1 MTLPR
6 MMRPHAA
13 PPLPRTVH
21 ESALHLHELV
31 AVRGTDLFAPLTASL
46 QPGSLLGVVGP
57 NGTGKSSLLGA
68 IAGTGVPHRGY
79 VSYGSTPLTRLS
91 SRNRAATLAMMTQ
104 ESTAPNE
111 LRAIDV
117 VRIGAHA
124 RAENGTR
131 TGAATA
137 RAHDALARL
146 GAAHL
151 ADRVCSSL
159 SGGQRQLVQ
168 VARVLAQD
176 APVMLLDEP
185 TSALDLGHQLT
196 VMHALRERAA
206 SGHIVVVTMHDL
218 TQALRWST
226 MTALVAAGIVTIG
239 DPESTITADA
249 VRRAYGVEAEI
260 FTSPTGSP
268 TLSLVTPAEQLP
280 PTVADSDLRPAYQ
293 HTAPRRIS

>member
-1 MTLPR
+1 MTLHR
-6 MMRPHAA
+6 MTRPHTAR
-13 PPLPRTVH
+13 RTPHTVRD
-21 ESALHLHELV
+21 SALHLDGLV
-31 AVRGTDLFAPLTASL
+31 AVRGTPLFAPLTLSL
-46 QPGSLLGVVGP
+46 QPGTLLGVVGP

-68 IAGTGVPHRGY
+68 IAGTGVPHHGH
-79 VSYGSTPLTRLS
+79 VSYGATPLTKLS
-91 SRNRAATLAMMTQ
+91 SRNRAATLALMTQ

-124 RAENGTR
+124 SAGARDGT
-131 TGAATA
+131 ATA
-137 RAHDALARL
+137 RARDALERL
-146 GAAHL
+146 GAEHL

-168 VARVLAQD
+168 VARVLAQA

-185 TSALDLGHQLT
+185 TSALDLGHQLA
-196 VMHALRERAA
+196 VMHALRECAA

-226 MTALVAAGIVTIG
+226 MTALVAAGIVATG
-239 DPESTITADA
+239 DPESIITADA
-249 VRRAYGVEAEI
+249 VRRAYGVETEI
-260 FTSPTGSP
+260 FASPTGSP
-268 TLSLVTPAEQLP
+268 TLSLVTPAGQLP
-280 PTVADSDLRPAYQ
+280 LALAEPHPSPTHH